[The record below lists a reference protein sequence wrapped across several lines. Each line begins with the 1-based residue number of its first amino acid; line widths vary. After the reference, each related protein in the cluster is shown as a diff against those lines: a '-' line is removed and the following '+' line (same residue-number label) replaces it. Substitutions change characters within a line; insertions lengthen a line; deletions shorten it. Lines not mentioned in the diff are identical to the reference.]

1 MAARDL
7 TYTRNIGIMA
17 HIDAGKTTTSERILF
32 YTGKTH
38 KIGETHEGAAT
49 MDWMVQEQ
57 ERGITI
63 TSAATTAFWNYKGH
77 QYQINLIDTP
87 GHVDFTVEVERSLR
101 VLDGAVATFCA
112 VGGVEP
118 QSETVWRQA
127 DKYNVPRIGYV
138 NKMDRTGA
146 DFYAVCAQIKEHFG
160 TTALPVVLP
169 IGVEDKFEGLIDLIY
184 NKAVYYFDDK
194 TVRDNFE
201 LREIPENMKAEA
213 EEWRNKLIE
222 EVASV
227 DDALMEKFFEDPDS
241 ITPEELIA
249 AIRKATM
256 QMQVVPMLCGSSFHN
271 KGVQHLLDAVM
282 AYLPSPLDVP
292 AIEGVNPKT
301 EETEVRH
308 ATEADPFCGLAF
320 KIATDPF
327 VGRLAF
333 VRVYSGKLDAGSY
346 VYNARSGKRERI
358 SRIYQMH
365 ANKQNPLET
374 VGAGDICAAV
384 GFKEIRTGD
393 TLCAEGSPIVLE
405 QMTFPEPVI
414 GLAVEPKTQKDLDK
428 LGIALGKLAEE
439 DPTFTVKTDEDSG
452 QTIIS
457 GMGELH
463 LDIIVDRLKREFGV
477 EINQGA
483 PQVNY
488 KEALTQTVQH
498 REVFKKQTGGR
509 GKFADI
515 IFEIGPASEGK
526 IGLEFVDEVKGGN
539 IPKEFIPA
547 VQKGF
552 ESAMANGALA
562 GYTMDSMKITLKDG
576 SFHPV
581 DSDQLSFEI
590 AARNGFRVAAP
601 KAGSVIMEPI
611 MSVEVVTPEE
621 NMGDIIG
628 DLNKRRGQIQGME
641 QKGTARVVKAKV
653 PLSEMFGYVTV
664 LRTISSGRATS
675 SMEFSHFEEVPAN
688 LAKDI
693 IEKASGKRKD
703 LE

>member
-1 MAARDL
+1 
-7 TYTRNIGIMA
+7 MA

-63 TSAATTAFWNYKGH
+63 TSAATTAFWNYKDH

-146 DFYAVCAQIKEHFG
+146 DFLAVCAQIKEHFG
-160 TTALPVVLP
+160 ATALPVVLP

-184 NKAVYYFDDK
+184 NNAIYYYDDK

-201 LREIPENMKAEA
+201 LKEIPENMKAEA
-213 EEWRNKLIE
+213 AEWRAKLIE
-222 EVASV
+222 EVAAT

-241 ITPEELIA
+241 ITPDELIA
-249 AIRKATM
+249 AIRTATM
-256 QMQVVPMLCGSSFHN
+256 NMTLVPMMCGSSFHN
-271 KGVQHLLDAVM
+271 KGVQKLLDYIM
-282 AYLPSPLDVP
+282 AFLPSPLDVP
-292 AIEGVNPKT
+292 AVEGVNPKT
-301 EETEVRH
+301 DETETRNADVN
-308 ATEADPFCGLAF
+308 DPFCGLAF

-333 VRVYSGKLDAGSY
+333 VRAYSGALDAGSY
-346 VYNARSGKRERI
+346 VLNARSGKRERI
-358 SRIYQMH
+358 SRLYQMH
-365 ANKQNPLET
+365 SNKQNPIER
-374 VGAGDICAAV
+374 VEAGDICAAV

-393 TLCAEGSPIVLE
+393 TLTAENAPLVLE

-439 DPTFTVKTDEDSG
+439 DPTFTVRTDEESG

-463 LDIIVDRLKREFGV
+463 LDIIVDRLRREFGV

-483 PQVNY
+483 PQVSY

-515 IFEIGPASEGK
+515 IFEIGPADEGK
-526 IGLEFVDEVKGGN
+526 VGLTFVDEVKGGN
-539 IPKEFIPA
+539 VPKEFIPA

-562 GYTMDSMKITLKDG
+562 GYTIDAMKVTLKDG

-590 AARNGFRVAAP
+590 CARNGFRQAAP
-601 KAGSVIMEPI
+601 KAGSVIMEPV

-628 DLNKRRGQIQGME
+628 DLNKRRGMIQGMD

-688 LAKDI
+688 LAKEI
-693 IEKASGKRKD
+693 IEKSGKRKE

>member
-1 MAARDL
+1 
-7 TYTRNIGIMA
+7 
-17 HIDAGKTTTSERILF
+17 
-32 YTGKTH
+32 
-38 KIGETHEGAAT
+38 
-49 MDWMVQEQ
+49 
-57 ERGITI
+57 
-63 TSAATTAFWNYKGH
+63 
-77 QYQINLIDTP
+77 
-87 GHVDFTVEVERSLR
+87 
-101 VLDGAVATFCA
+101 
-112 VGGVEP
+112 
-118 QSETVWRQA
+118 
-127 DKYNVPRIGYV
+127 
-138 NKMDRTGA
+138 
-146 DFYAVCAQIKEHFG
+146 
-160 TTALPVVLP
+160 
-169 IGVEDKFEGLIDLIY
+169 
-184 NKAVYYFDDK
+184 
-194 TVRDNFE
+194 
-201 LREIPENMKAEA
+201 MKAEA

-301 EETEVRH
+301 EETEVRN